1 MTAVTRTLA
10 ETFYRASATRDVGTI
25 TRLLAD
31 DVDWMVQ
38 GPVDLFPF
46 LGRRV
51 GRDAVLDGYKA
62 MAQVMSVIGYEVE
75 TLLVDGD
82 RSAAMIRITTRV
94 HGSDRVLSCRTSQF
108 LRYRDGQ
115 ICEMRGIIDT
125 FDMVEQS
132 IGRQLEV
139 SLAPAEP

>member
-1 MTAVTRTLA
+1 MSAATCTLA
-10 ETFYRASATRDVGTI
+10 DAFYRASAARDIDTI

-46 LGRRV
+46 LGRRT
-51 GRDAVLDGYKA
+51 GRDAVLAGYKA

-75 TLLVDGD
+75 TLLVEGD
-82 RSAAMIRITTRV
+82 RSAALIRITSRM
-94 HGSDRVLSCRTSQF
+94 HESGRILSCRTSQF
-108 LRYRDGQ
+108 LRYRDGK

-125 FDMVEQS
+125 FDMVEQT
-132 IGRQLEV
+132 IGRQLDV
-139 SLAPAEP
+139 PLAPAAP